1 MHVARFLYEI
11 VTALTLQDKESQGVI
26 NIDGCTI
33 VVPARSVREIMAVL
47 HCVLPCLLRDSVPD
61 GTAGTRQGQVRV
73 HTRDAWPPMVSCR
86 RVSRGPRAMAG
97 LHPEGRPT
105 DMSALARV
113 ASESIMIGH
122 APIAQKAC
130 PNAKREGTPVVSSTL
145 GALSAGLGRSFR
157 ATSHDTAR
165 PAVAAAPFQAR
176 WHTSSRLRLHCRCEC
191 ALQAPPGDVRAQI
204 GRLRSVTVG
213 TPGNGFDQI
222 QNLQPLPPHRK
233 TEPDAKPSI
242 VGLPSTE
249 QGSSLK
255 SIFTKLSSRNGPVP
269 STNAHN
275 AECATLP
282 RCTELRSG
290 SPSSHSPCTRL
301 HCPARAA

>member
-1 MHVARFLYEI
+1 
-11 VTALTLQDKESQGVI
+11 
-26 NIDGCTI
+26 
-33 VVPARSVREIMAVL
+33 
-47 HCVLPCLLRDSVPD
+47 
-61 GTAGTRQGQVRV
+61 
-73 HTRDAWPPMVSCR
+73 
-86 RVSRGPRAMAG
+86 
-97 LHPEGRPT
+97 
-105 DMSALARV
+105 
-113 ASESIMIGH
+113 
-122 APIAQKAC
+122 
-130 PNAKREGTPVVSSTL
+130 
-145 GALSAGLGRSFR
+145 
-157 ATSHDTAR
+157 
-165 PAVAAAPFQAR
+165 
-176 WHTSSRLRLHCRCEC
+176 
-191 ALQAPPGDVRAQI
+191 
-204 GRLRSVTVG
+204 VTVG

-290 SPSSHSPCTRL
+290 LAFVALTVHTLALSCTR
-301 HCPARAA
+301 CVNRTNYSAAAAKRLPFAEVADAVKGSEKEVADVLAESPMMLMVGDDNAGQGKV

>member
-1 MHVARFLYEI
+1 M
-11 VTALTLQDKESQGVI
+11 
-26 NIDGCTI
+26 
-33 VVPARSVREIMAVL
+33 
-47 HCVLPCLLRDSVPD
+47 
-61 GTAGTRQGQVRV
+61 
-73 HTRDAWPPMVSCR
+73 
-86 RVSRGPRAMAG
+86 
-97 LHPEGRPT
+97 
-105 DMSALARV
+105 
-113 ASESIMIGH
+113 
-122 APIAQKAC
+122 
-130 PNAKREGTPVVSSTL
+130 
-145 GALSAGLGRSFR
+145 
-157 ATSHDTAR
+157 
-165 PAVAAAPFQAR
+165 
-176 WHTSSRLRLHCRCEC
+176 
-191 ALQAPPGDVRAQI
+191 RAQI

-301 HCPARAA
+301 HRLACTRCVNRTNYSAAAAKRLPFAEVADAVKGSEKEVADVLAESPMMLMVGDDNAGEGNV